1 MNLSKNEPY
10 MRKVLPFLKDEYFIQ
25 EEDRVLFGEIKKFI
39 VKYNTVPS
47 IDALLIEVD
56 NQKNLTDTQVKMI
69 RETIELIHAQPI
81 DTNMEWL
88 VEASEKFCK
97 DKALY
102 IAIMKSIEV
111 MQEDKHSSLS
121 RGAIP
126 GLLQDALSVSFDPNI
141 GHDYFKD
148 ASQRY
153 DYYHQ
158 VLERMPFD
166 LDFFNK
172 ITNGGLPRKT
182 LNVILAGTG
191 VGKSLFMC
199 HMAAN
204 CITQGKNVLYITLEL
219 SAEEVGKRIDANLFN
234 VALDELKSIPRDLYD
249 KKIQQLESKTNG
261 TLVVKEYPTAGASVI
276 HFKALLNELSLKKK
290 FVPDIIFVDYLNI
303 CQSARI
309 KMGSNINS
317 YSYVKSIAEELRGL
331 AQEANVPLMTATQT
345 NRTGFTSS
353 DVGLEDT
360 SESFGVPA
368 TADFMFVAISTEE
381 LAKLNQ
387 LLIKQLKSRYGDINQ
402 NARFVIGIKREKM
415 KLFDVEQSAQASI
428 SNSGQTPPAT
438 KTNGISNG
446 FSASPKD
453 KFKGVKV

>member
-1 MNLSKNEPY
+1 